1 MENEEIKVNE
11 DEILT
16 DDKGQEYY
24 EVGLGDLTKEQLID
38 VIEDLT
44 SRPQIDVNVE
54 NIQDKSIDEEEY
66 NNGLKIGSFYLGM
79 FKALENT
86 TLDNEQIY
94 NLLLNESTC
103 RHNIRLAKIN
113 SEIEKNN
120 LV

>member
-16 DDKGQEYY
+16 DDKGQQYY
-24 EVGLGDLTKEQLID
+24 EVELGDLTKEQLID

-44 SRPQIDVNVE
+44 SRPQIYVNVE
-54 NIQDKSIDEEEY
+54 NIQDKSINEEEY
-66 NNGLKIGSFYLGM
+66 NDGLKIGSFYLGM

-120 LV
+120 IV

>member
-16 DDKGQEYY
+16 DDKGQQYY
-24 EVGLGDLTKEQLID
+24 EVGLEDLTKEQLID
-38 VIEDLT
+38 VIEDLS
-44 SRPQIDVNVE
+44 SRPQIDVKVE
-54 NIQDKSIDEEEY
+54 NIQDKSIYEEEY
-66 NNGLKIGSFYLGM
+66 SDGLKIGSFYLGM

-86 TLDNEQIY
+86 TLDNEQVY

>member
-1 MENEEIKVNE
+1 MENEEIKFNE
-11 DEILT
+11 NEVLT
-16 DDKGQEYY
+16 DDNGREYY
-24 EVGLGDLTKEQLID
+24 EVGLEDLTKEQLID

-66 NNGLKIGSFYLGM
+66 NDGLKIGSFYLGI

-103 RHNIRLAKIN
+103 RHNLKLAKIN

>member
-1 MENEEIKVNE
+1 
-11 DEILT
+11 
-16 DDKGQEYY
+16 
-24 EVGLGDLTKEQLID
+24 
-38 VIEDLT
+38 
-44 SRPQIDVNVE
+44 
-54 NIQDKSIDEEEY
+54 
-66 NNGLKIGSFYLGM
+66 M

-86 TLDNEQIY
+86 TLDNEQVY

>member
-1 MENEEIKVNE
+1 MENEDIKVNE
-11 DEILT
+11 EEVLT
-16 DDKGQEYY
+16 DYNGRQYC
-24 EVGLGDLTKEQLID
+24 EVSLEDLTKEQLID

-44 SRPQIDVNVE
+44 SRAQIDVNVE
-54 NIQDKSIDEEEY
+54 NIQDKTIDEEEY
-66 NNGLKIGSFYLGM
+66 SNGLKIGSFYLGM

-86 TLDNEQIY
+86 TLDNEQVY

>member
-1 MENEEIKVNE
+1 MENEEIKVDE

-16 DDKGQEYY
+16 DDNGRQCC
-24 EVGLGDLTKEQLID
+24 EVSLEDLTKEQLID

-44 SRPQIDVNVE
+44 ARPQIDVNVE
-54 NIQDKSIDEEEY
+54 NIQDKSINEEEY
-66 NNGLKIGSFYLGM
+66 TNGLKIGSFYLGI

-113 SEIEKNN
+113 NEIEKNN

>member
-1 MENEEIKVNE
+1 MENEDIKVNE
-11 DEILT
+11 EEVLI
-16 DDKGQEYY
+16 DDNGRQCC
-24 EVGLGDLTKEQLID
+24 EVSLEDLTKEQLIE
-38 VIEDLT
+38 VIEDLI

-54 NIQDKSIDEEEY
+54 NIQDKTIDEEEY
-66 NNGLKIGSFYLGM
+66 SNGLKIGSFYLGM

-86 TLDNEQIY
+86 TLDNEQVY

-113 SEIEKNN
+113 NEIEKNN